1 MFLGFIRCGN
11 DGTSFLGTTAIGIDL
26 AYQAILY
33 NERSINNNDDPR
45 VNGIWDTTI
54 HVGALNLRT
63 NFELTR

>member
-11 DGTSFLGTTAIGIDL
+11 DGTTFLGTTAIGIDF
-26 AYQAILY
+26 AYQAIAY
-33 NERSINNNDDPR
+33 NARGINTNDDPR
-45 VNGIWDTTI
+45 VNGLWDTLI